1 MADLLDA
8 AASILDAVEAL
19 PRDAAGVLS
28 FGDRGVILVEGQRI
42 CWAIAQGMTASL
54 SELLSRRRSPPVP
67 RAALESVYKHCRD
80 QRRPLGLGLVESGLF
95 SAKEARA
102 AFREHHA
109 SALRLLAG
117 GAGDTEFRATSP
129 SCDDPRFSFT
139 SAELLVAL
147 APQGLVLDARR
158 ARSQLAELPMDGV
171 WAVAFARSATPS
183 LLAVAGQ
190 CELAPS
196 ELLALVRWASE
207 LSALSAAVHPAV
219 RVSSASRMGAQLVV
233 TWRGES
239 IGYAAVCRSLRAAVA
254 LGNAV
259 TLRLASVRPATP
271 LRLVHRH

>member
-8 AASILDAVEAL
+8 AASILDAVQAL

-28 FGDRGVILVEGQRI
+28 FGDRGVILVEDQRI
-42 CWAIAQGMTASL
+42 CWAIAQGMTTSL
-54 SELLSRRRSPPVP
+54 TELLARRRSPPVP
-67 RAALESVYKHCRD
+67 RALLERVYKRCRD
-80 QRRPLGLGLVESGLF
+80 ERRPLGLGLVESGLLT
-95 SAKEARA
+95 AKETRA

-109 SALRLLAG
+109 SALRQLAG
-117 GAGDTEFRATSP
+117 AAGEAEFRATSP
-129 SCDDPRFSFT
+129 SCDDPRFSFA

-147 APQGLVLDARR
+147 APQERVLDTRR
-158 ARSQLAELPMDGV
+158 ARSQLAELPMDEV
-171 WAVAFARSATPS
+171 WAVAFARSAAPS
-183 LLAVAGQ
+183 LLAVAGN

-196 ELLALVRWASE
+196 ALLSLVRWASE

-219 RVSSASRMGAQLVV
+219 RVSSASWTGSQLVV

-259 TLRLASVRPATP
+259 TLRLASVRPAVSSRIAS
-271 LRLVHRH
+271 RL